1 MRHSMYVSSFC
12 NALQADRNATY
23 SDPAACSIAHLN
35 HMHMHS
41 LPSYY
46 AVLQHMQPAG
56 LVLTLSY
63 LCKHPSY
70 CLLHS
75 YCTALKS
82 LSAANWFEHLCP
94 LADNIII
101 SFLLTPDVITQS
113 NVITKRATFCD
124 SISSYSSQSLANLQW
139 LHRIGARIIL

>member
-1 MRHSMYVSSFC
+1 MQYCTFESYAH
-12 NALQADRNATY
+12 AQ
-23 SDPAACSIAHLN
+23 PAIILCSIATHAACRPPFDTVISVQAPL
-35 HMHMHS
+35 
-41 LPSYY
+41 L
-46 AVLQHMQPAG
+46 LQ
-56 LVLTLSY
+56 
-63 LCKHPSY
+63 
-70 CLLHS
+70 S

-124 SISSYSSQSLANLQW
+124 LISSYAFQSLANLQW